1 MYSADLYMDIF
12 SCASQYCQSKIMLKV
27 TKNIRNCLKA
37 KLKKLVLTAV
47 LKVSNVFMLRIVEG
61 NAFQR

>member
-1 MYSADLYMDIF
+1 MNKKTY
-12 SCASQYCQSKIMLKV
+12 
-27 TKNIRNCLKA
+27 LKA

-61 NAFQR
+61 NVFQR